1 VERSAAGALN
11 TFIILP
17 GARRSKSFARTTSV
31 HAVALV
37 VGGYGDVFGRYIRDV
52 RERRNRGTVNTRT
65 IRANYRFELSDVR
78 RVG

>member
-1 VERSAAGALN
+1 MERSAAGALN

-37 VGGYGDVFGRYIRDV
+37 VGGYGDV